1 MAIDTQPQPEAKQS
15 IKVYLQSETKQAL
28 IEYAE
33 RTKAESMSA
42 AADELI
48 RAGVT
53 AASAQSMGE
62 LAAPAIVD
70 ALGQRVADEL
80 KAATQPL
87 HDEIVALRAAVTA
100 AHDAVKAGHKEAAL
114 AHLEIFAYFSQDY
127 GLEEAERIEGVA
139 AQGAERAVVRGEVA
153 RLDLRVPEG
162 QVA

>member
-1 MAIDTQPQPEAKQS
+1 MPIDAQPQPEAKQS
-15 IKVYLQSETKQAL
+15 IKVYLQSETKLAL
-28 IEYAE
+28 KEYAE

-48 RAGVT
+48 RAGVA

-62 LAAPAIVD
+62 LAAPALVD
-70 ALGQRVADEL
+70 ALGRRVHEDLEV
-80 KAATQPL
+80 TMQPL
-87 HDEIVALRAAVTA
+87 YDEIKALHAAMTA

-127 GLEEAERIEGVA
+127 GFEEAQRIEGVA
-139 AQGAERAVVRGEVA
+139 TQGAERAAARGEIA
-153 RLDLRVPEG
+153 RLDLRVSEG

>member
-1 MAIDTQPQPEAKQS
+1 MTINAQPQPEAKQS
-15 IKVYLQSETKQAL
+15 IKVYLQPETKQAL
-28 IEYAE
+28 KEYAE

-48 RAGVT
+48 RAGVM

-70 ALGQRVADEL
+70 ALGRRVADEL

-87 HDEIVALRAAVTA
+87 HDEIVALRAVVAA
-100 AHDAVKAGHKEAAL
+100 AHDAVQAGHKEAAL

-139 AQGAERAVVRGEVA
+139 AQGAARAVARGEIA